1 MFSIWEYCQ
10 TPNLDANGFH
20 YGTKLT
26 RRRIAADIRNMRSRV
41 DELLPIA
48 EENEGFVTAVQAR
61 SLWHQGFRPG
71 ASHSAG
77 NLGSREFEI
86 RTPEMQS
93 GADCFQEHKANKLT
107 GSFTGSRPFLQ

>member
-1 MFSIWEYCQ
+1 MSIW
-10 TPNLDANGFH
+10 FH
-20 YGTKLT
+20 YGTILT
-26 RRRIAADIRNMRSRV
+26 RRRIAADIGNMRSRV

-77 NLGSREFEI
+77 NRGSREFEI

-93 GADCFQEHKANKLT
+93 GADCFPTRTQGAHT
-107 GSFTGSRPFLQ
+107 TRSFTGSRPFLQ